1 MCLFFQV
8 TQQHRLSGVSYES
21 GHSHKSYCSNSSSS
35 VGSLDRLEE
44 SGYSSAV
51 NVYELFQ
58 SGLAVSY
65 SDSFEQWRL
74 SVRVH
79 VCVCVCV

>member
-1 MCLFFQV
+1 MLHLSNLSEVCLFRQV
-8 TQQHRLSGVSYES
+8 TQQQQQHRLSGVSYES

-51 NVYELFQ
+51 NVHELFQ
-58 SGLAVSY
+58 SGLAVSW
-65 SDSFEQWRL
+65 E
-74 SVRVH
+74 
-79 VCVCVCV
+79 